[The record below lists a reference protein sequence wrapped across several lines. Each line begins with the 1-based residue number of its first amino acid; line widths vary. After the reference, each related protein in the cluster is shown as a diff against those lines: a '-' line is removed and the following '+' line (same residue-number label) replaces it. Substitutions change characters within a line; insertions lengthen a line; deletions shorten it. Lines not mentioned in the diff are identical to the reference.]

1 MAYRKGGPLMPFTPG
16 FIPFS
21 VVFHLALAA
30 VRVYGRVVYRIRF
43 RGRGNLRGI
52 RRAVLVSNHTL
63 LFDPGIIAHALRP
76 RRTYFTML
84 EETALVPFLGT
95 FVRLLGAVPIPES
108 VGGLR
113 TLDTAARSAL
123 GLLGY
128 IHFFPEGECYEGNQ
142 DLMPF
147 HAGAFLLAAR
157 LRVPVVPLTTVL
169 HERRW
174 RGSTTVRILGRT
186 VRLPPR
192 VTIVIGEPSHA
203 PAARPAGS
211 RRLRLADMA
220 EAWAEQ
226 VRRTMQDVIDREGGS
241 RSLFRGQ
248 MPRLG
253 KHRETAA

>member
-1 MAYRKGGPLMPFTPG
+1 MYRKGWPVMPFAPG
-16 FIPFS
+16 FIPFI
-21 VVFHLALAA
+21 VVFQIALAA
-30 VRVYGRVVYRIRF
+30 VRLFGWTVYRIRF
-43 RGRGNLRGI
+43 RGRQNLRGI

-63 LFDPGIIAHALRP
+63 LVDPGIIAHALRP
-76 RRTYFTML
+76 RRTCFTML

-123 GLLGY
+123 NRLGY
-128 IHFFPEGECYEGNQ
+128 IHFFPEGECYVGNQ
-142 DLMPF
+142 QVMPF

-174 RGSTTVRILGRT
+174 RGRTTLRILGRQI
-186 VRLPPR
+186 RLPPR
-192 VTIVIGEPSHA
+192 VTIVIGGPSFPPA
-203 PAARPAGS
+203 VGPAARKM
-211 RRLRLADMA
+211 RLADTA
-220 EAWAEQ
+220 AAWAEE
-226 VRRTMQDVIDREGGS
+226 VRRSMQAVIDREGGS

-253 KHRETAA
+253 KHRESAA